1 LIVLSFLALLL
12 IFRFETTK
20 GGGMTLSAKKM
31 GAWLSGL
38 VLASVASS
46 ALAVQPWDLT
56 EGVTEV
62 SRELY
67 GLHALVFWISVV
79 IGIGVFSV
87 MFYSMFA
94 HRKSKGHKAATFH
107 ESTLVEV
114 IWTTIPFIILIA
126 IAIPATKA
134 LIKMEDVSDADMTIK
149 ITGYQWK
156 WQYDHL
162 EDGISYYSNLKTP
175 RAQIFGQEEKS
186 ENYLLEV
193 DNEVVMPVNKKVRF
207 LITGADVIHSWWVPQ
222 LGVKQDAIPGFVN
235 EAWTRIE
242 KPGIYRGQC
251 TELCGRD
258 HGFMPVVVR
267 AVEQKEYD
275 QWVSEQ
281 KKLAQ
286 ADAVAVDKEWN
297 KDELMAKG
305 EEIYNKTCASCHQP
319 NGEGLADMF
328 PAIKGSEIAQ
338 GDTGAHLKLV
348 INGRSGTAMAAY
360 GPQLNDVQL
369 ASVVTYQRN
378 AWGNNTGDMIQ
389 PSTIKALR

>member
-1 LIVLSFLALLL
+1 
-12 IFRFETTK
+12 
-20 GGGMTLSAKKM
+20 
-31 GAWLSGL
+31 
-38 VLASVASS
+38 
-46 ALAVQPWDLT
+46 
-56 EGVTEV
+56 
-62 SRELY
+62 
-67 GLHALVFWISVV
+67 
-79 IGIGVFSV
+79 
-87 MFYSMFA
+87 MFA